1 MSINKLNKN
10 KQGVAIA
17 VVLVFCT
24 GILGLVT
31 VLVMNTSFHKGSHV
45 QQFEQSRALMAAKS
59 AMQLAIYKF
68 RVLPSEFYKIQEIEN
83 QLKDNPGD
91 ADLIAALNHY
101 TTIWKADLNSE
112 VPDSPAETIAAFL
125 DTVDQTGPDRKHSF
139 VVEEFKLVSKKDKG
153 YVKDYLKISA
163 TGQFADTRK
172 ALEEL
177 IEVQIAE

>member
-1 MSINKLNKN
+1 MSIKNLNKQN
-10 KQGVAIA
+10 QGVAIV

-31 VLVMNTSFHKGSHV
+31 VLVMNTSFHRGSHE

-83 QLKDNPGD
+83 LLKDNP
-91 ADLIAALNHY
+91 ADSALMARLNSHKA
-101 TTIWKADLNSE
+101 IWKADLNSE
-112 VPDSPAETIAAFL
+112 VPDSPAQTIAAFL
-125 DTVDQTGPDRKHSF
+125 NTVDQTGPDRRHSF
-139 VVEEFKLVSKKDKG
+139 VIEEFKLVSKKDKG
-153 YVKDYLKISA
+153 YVKDYLKIRA

-172 ALEEL
+172 VLEEL